1 MAIRTREPLINSAS
15 SLAFSRARYQGAGL
29 KACVG
34 LSKIGNAESGL
45 G

>member
-1 MAIRTREPLINSAS
+1 MDNVS
-15 SLAFSRARYQGAGL
+15 SLAFSRACYQGAGL

-34 LSKIGNAESGL
+34 LSKTGNAESGF